1 MRTWRAI
8 VLLVA
13 LIALAGCARE
23 GGDPS
28 PAAEATASSTASA
41 VPAVTSRA
49 TSTGAATT
57 EASPSATPTSE
68 AASEVTSSA
77 TPAAESPTATPTAT
91 PTSIATQPSTP
102 TVAPS
107 PTDETRVPEIRATHL
122 RIPKL
127 AIDAEVQG
135 SQIVPYTGTV
145 PEGCPAPTATT
156 TLTVPSQGIATPE
169 ETWQGIERKS
179 WIYGHSRWQGAPG
192 LFFSLPGLSVG
203 DELFVDGFDRVTGD
217 PVSNRRF
224 VVDGLYLADTESG
237 GTLVN
242 AQSPD
247 EIPSR
252 AQVILQTS
260 VRERGVGKA
269 WILDRDTLLAKAET
283 RVDGDLDDP
292 CKYLLFFV
300 FATAA

>member
-1 MRTWRAI
+1 MRTSRAI

-28 PAAEATASSTASA
+28 PAAEVTVSSTAAA

-68 AASEVTSSA
+68 ATSSA
-77 TPAAESPTATPTAT
+77 ESPSPTPTATPTAM

-169 ETWQGIERKS
+169 ETWEGIERKS

-203 DELFVDGFDRVTGD
+203 DELFVDGFDRITGD

-252 AQVILQTS
+252 ALRKTTREDIYLACLRKIHKS
-260 VRERGVGKA
+260 ARRWNRERGERGYLDFVSNY
-269 WILDRDTLLAKAET
+269 IL
-283 RVDGDLDDP
+283 
-292 CKYLLFFV
+292 
-300 FATAA
+300 

>member
-1 MRTWRAI
+1 MKTLRTA

-13 LIALAGCARE
+13 LIVLVGCSEDGASPTPAPTESATAILATSVTGT
-23 GGDPS
+23 
-28 PAAEATASSTASA
+28 PAATPTNTATPEPTSTVSPGTPTGEATAGTVAPVS
-41 VPAVTSRA
+41 
-49 TSTGAATT
+49 
-57 EASPSATPTSE
+57 
-68 AASEVTSSA
+68 
-77 TPAAESPTATPTAT
+77 
-91 PTSIATQPSTP
+91 

-107 PTDETRVPEIRATHL
+107 TPEPSPTPGPGSTETATPSSTAVASVPEIRATHL

-127 AIDAEVQG
+127 GIDAEVQG
-135 SQIVPYTGTV
+135 SQIVPYTGTA

-169 ETWQGIERKS
+169 ETWDGIERKS
-179 WIYGHSRWQGAPG
+179 WIYGHSRWQGVPG

-224 VVDGLYLADTESG
+224 VVDGLYLSDTDSG

-252 AQVILQTS
+252 PQVILQTS

-283 RVDGDLDDP
+283 RVAGDLDDP